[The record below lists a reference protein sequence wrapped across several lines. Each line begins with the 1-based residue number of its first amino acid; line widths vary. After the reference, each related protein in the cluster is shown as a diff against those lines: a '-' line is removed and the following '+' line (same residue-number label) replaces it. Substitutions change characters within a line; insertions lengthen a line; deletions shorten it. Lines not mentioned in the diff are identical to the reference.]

1 MLFFHVSALDS
12 PLIIFMRIYFYA
24 YKNIGDPE
32 KGITLKFIVWNDL
45 YQHYSGAKKLW
56 EHVACKKQ
64 IQLWENKTDVIM
76 LFHFLPCL
84 RKAFPKTLK

>member
-24 YKNIGDPE
+24 YKNIDDPE

-45 YQHYSGAKKLW
+45 YQHYSGAKKL
-56 EHVACKKQ
+56 
-64 IQLWENKTDVIM
+64 
-76 LFHFLPCL
+76 
-84 RKAFPKTLK
+84 